1 MINVVIDIAK
11 ADVYE
16 EVAKNTAYLG
26 SRMESE
32 TTYRRMFTT
41 AEDETLLER
50 FWQEAKV
57 ILSTNLRRVLTE
69 VSERDGVLR
78 LSLSLSASYSEALTE
93 SMAGSV
99 RSYFVAAVTAKW
111 LSVMGQADAQTFATE
126 AAALQDDVLRKVFFK
141 RKPVRRSSN

>member
-1 MINVVIDIAK
+1 MIDVVIEIAK

-78 LSLSLSASYSEALTE
+78 LNLSLSASYSEALTE

-99 RSYFVAAVTAKW
+99 RSYFVDAVTAKW
-111 LSVMGQADAQTFATE
+111 LSVKCQEDVKTFATE
-126 AAALQDDVLRKVFFK
+126 AAAMQDDVLRMSVF
-141 RKPVRRSSN
+141 

>member
-1 MINVVIDIAK
+1 
-11 ADVYE
+11 
-16 EVAKNTAYLG
+16 
-26 SRMESE
+26 
-32 TTYRRMFTT
+32 MFTT

-78 LSLSLSASYSEALTE
+78 LNLSLSASYSEALTE
-93 SMAGSV
+93 SMAGSA